1 MSFVKDVAGERVS
14 YWLRHRFERDTVVAT
29 LPVGYADGVLPPARA
44 RNRGP
49 AGGRRCPI
57 VGVITMDQ
65 LVVDCGRPGE
75 APRPQVGAEAVLI
88 GEQGAD
94 RVTAED
100 WAGRLGTIAYE
111 IICGIGPRIPRIYG

>member
-1 MSFVKDVAGERVS
+1 M
-14 YWLRHRFERDTVVAT
+14 AT
-29 LPVGYADGVLPPARA
+29 LPVGYADGVRCLQA

-49 AGGRRCPI
+49 AGRPPLPDRGCDHHGPARRR
-57 VGVITMDQ
+57 
-65 LVVDCGRPGE
+65 LRAARE